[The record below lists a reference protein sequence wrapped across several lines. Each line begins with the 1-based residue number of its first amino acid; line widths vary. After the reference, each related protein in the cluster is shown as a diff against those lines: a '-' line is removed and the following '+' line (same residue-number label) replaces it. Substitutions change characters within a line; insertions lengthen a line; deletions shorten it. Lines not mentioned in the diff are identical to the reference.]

1 MLPNS
6 FYKASII
13 LIPKPNKDTLK
24 KEYYRPVSLIKI
36 EINILNIILVNK
48 IQPFT
53 LKRSHTVIKWNLFT
67 GVVQHPQRN
76 QCDMPC

>member
-36 EINILNIILVNK
+36 EINILNIIVNK
-48 IQPFT
+48 IQPYIKKITNCDLVEFIH
-53 LKRSHTVIKWNLFT
+53 RSGSTSTKKS
-67 GVVQHPQRN
+67 
-76 QCDMPC
+76 M

>member
-48 IQPFT
+48 IQPYIKKITHCDQVEFIH
-53 LKRSHTVIKWNLFT
+53 RSGSTSTKKS
-67 GVVQHPQRN
+67 
-76 QCDMPC
+76 M